1 MGAADDPRL
10 LRLRSTLQAAAL
22 ASAPFG
28 CRLDVLDEIDSTNDR
43 VHALA
48 GEDAPEGTVVV
59 ARAQRRGRGRRGAAF
74 ASPADSGLYLSTL
87 LRPAGWTAPPAE
99 RIALTSVLTLLA
111 GVAVVDAVRR
121 LGAGAAEL
129 KWPNDV
135 IVPAPDGRWR
145 KLAGVLS
152 EGTSDERG
160 LAHVVV
166 GIGVNVTRT
175 PDGAGLETAAVALRE
190 CGAAD
195 ADVPEAGAAVLASL
209 AEWFA
214 RARRDGAFAVVQA
227 WRERAPST
235 IGRRVSWLQHG
246 RRASGRVRGIDASG
260 ALEVDGDDAV
270 ERIVAGSV
278 EWDGYGG

>member
-1 MGAADDPRL
+1 MGAADDPRF
-10 LRLRSTLQAAAL
+10 LRLRATLQAAAL

-28 CRLDVLDEIDSTNDR
+28 CRLEVLDEVDSTNDR
-43 VHALA
+43 VHVLA
-48 GEDAPEGTVVV
+48 SEDAPEGTVVV
-59 ARAQRRGRGRRGAAF
+59 ARAQRRGRGRRGATF

-87 LRPAGWTAPPAE
+87 FRPARWEVPPAV
-99 RIALTSVLTLLA
+99 RATLSSVLTLLA
-111 GVAVVDAVRR
+111 GVAVVDAMRGV
-121 LGAGAAEL
+121 GVEVAEL

-135 IVPAPDGRWR
+135 IVPGPDGQWR

-152 EGTSDERG
+152 EGVSDERG

-175 PDGAGLETAAVALRE
+175 PDAAGLETAAIAVRE

-195 ADVPEAGAAVLASL
+195 VEVPDVGAAMLTSL

-214 RARRDGAFAVVQA
+214 RARHEGATTIVDA

-235 IGRRVSWLQHG
+235 VGRRVTWLQDG
-246 RRASGRVRGIDASG
+246 QRATGRVRGIDDHG
-260 ALEVDGDDAV
+260 ALEVDGDGAIA
-270 ERIVAGSV
+270 RIVSGSV